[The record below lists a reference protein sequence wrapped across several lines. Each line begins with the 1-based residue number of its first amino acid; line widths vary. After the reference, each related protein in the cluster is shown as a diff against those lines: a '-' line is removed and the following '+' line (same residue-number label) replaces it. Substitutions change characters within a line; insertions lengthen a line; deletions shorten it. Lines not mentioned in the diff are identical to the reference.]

1 MMYLKLRVILL
12 VFSLLGLF
20 IMTTLVKRY
29 RLELKYALL
38 WISISI
44 MFVILALFPSI
55 ADFIADIMGIK
66 ASVNAIYFL
75 GIISL
80 LMISFSL
87 TIALSRTSNRIKRL
101 TQELGLIRQKMG
113 DIEKALFSKDK
124 LKNNEK

>member
-1 MMYLKLRVILL
+1 MMELKLRIILL
-12 VFSLLGLF
+12 VFSLLSL
-20 IMTTLVKRY
+20 IILTNLVKRY

-44 MFVILALFPSI
+44 LFVVLAIFPSI
-55 ADFIADIMGIK
+55 ADFTADIMGIK

-87 TIALSRTSNRIKRL
+87 TISLSRTSNRVKNL
-101 TQELGLIRQKMG
+101 TQELGLIRQKMD
-113 DIEKALFSKDK
+113 DIEKNISIDKPSKD
-124 LKNNEK
+124 